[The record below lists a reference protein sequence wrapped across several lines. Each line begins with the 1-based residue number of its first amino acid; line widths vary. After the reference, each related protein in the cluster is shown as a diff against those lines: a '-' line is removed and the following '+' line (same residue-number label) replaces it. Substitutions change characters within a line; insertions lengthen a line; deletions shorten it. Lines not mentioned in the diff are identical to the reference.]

1 MNDLVEITNLTSDEQ
16 KRIDKII
23 KNGYEIYIFKY
34 MTNST
39 DDSSIVYDLHQD
51 FNIDLELE
59 DIQIFRIHIFDKL
72 DPSQKRNY
80 RKKAKNLSITK
91 EKTLSNMRNLNAY
104 DYIENLQSFLEEEL
118 LELKSNKTVLNSD
131 GEETANTKRVEEMI
145 KVIKQLTDMKLKAQ
159 KVADSQSYMPV
170 IIDIFHDIAELIR
183 RVIKN
188 NITDGNLR
196 TNILEQFKKGLQ
208 DLESKYKKE
217 YSDDLGEE

>member
-1 MNDLVEITNLTSDEQ
+1 MDNLVEITNLTSDEQ
-16 KRIDKII
+16 NRIDKII

-59 DIQIFRIHIFDKL
+59 DIQVFRIHIFDKL

-80 RKKAKNLSITK
+80 RKKSKNLSITK

-217 YSDDLGEE
+217 YSDDLDEE